1 MERDKPMRN
10 ILEYPI
16 TDADRLDVF
25 KRLLARYIKEVSS
38 GDGPIGGLDGVVL
51 REIIELLEEKNG

>member
-1 MERDKPMRN
+1 MRN